1 MRTVLRANLYS
12 ALLGGLLAARP
23 EAPRHLRSKPWSCL
37 PRQSS
42 SQGLWSLTTIMAQLT
57 RVTLV
62 SGFGSVLVTLAG
74 GSSTFTGRLE
84 FVGDVGSFWPG
95 FRGDEKLCEVGKRR
109 RT

>member
-1 MRTVLRANLYS
+1 M
-12 ALLGGLLAARP
+12 
-23 EAPRHLRSKPWSCL
+23 
-37 PRQSS
+37 
-42 SQGLWSLTTIMAQLT
+42 
-57 RVTLV
+57 TLV